1 MDSVAGSAPP
11 MGTAPAVHLWRPST
25 NTWLLLGIVLLVSAW
40 PFLPSLQ
47 WLWNWWIESPEY
59 SHGILVP
66 VLSMFLIWA
75 RRDRLAEI
83 RFNGS
88 WWGVALVVLACA
100 VYWIGRLA
108 TLHVVDNVGYWML
121 LCGIAL
127 ALTGTE
133 AFKVIAL
140 PMVLLG
146 LSIPLPAFFL
156 NNISSTL
163 QFWSSEL
170 GVAVIRFFGISV
182 LLQGNVIDLGQYR
195 LEVAEACS
203 GLRYLLPLLT
213 IGVLMGYLY
222 HGAAWKRIVIAL
234 SSLPLTV
241 IMNSLRIGSIGVMV
255 DRWGPSLAEGFV
267 HDFQG
272 WAMFMLTG
280 ALMLGLL
287 VLLHRLGDNTL
298 SWRDAFGIPPAAIRA
313 PGTTT
318 TAVGPSLPFLAALG
332 VVVAVACISAL
343 APPVRDVYPERAS
356 FVTFPDRV
364 DGRTGHRSGMNAEY
378 LDVLQ
383 LDDYLLADYTGT
395 DATAIGLYMAYY
407 KAQRTG
413 QSVHSPKSCLPG
425 GGWVMTEF
433 GQRAID
439 GVTIGGV
446 PLVVNRA
453 IVELGNER
461 QLVYYWFQQRGR
473 VSTSEFAVKWYLL
486 LDGLV
491 RHRTDGAL
499 VRIITPVPPGSSV
512 EEGDR
517 RLASFARALA
527 PMLPTYVPN

>member
-1 MDSVAGSAPP
+1 MATSNPLMSGSES
-11 MGTAPAVHLWRPST
+11 PAMRLWRPSVT
-25 NTWLLLGIVLLVSAW
+25 TLLLLGIVLLVSAW
-40 PFLPSLQ
+40 PFLLSLT

-66 VLSMFLIWA
+66 ILSAFLIWV
-75 RRDRLAEI
+75 RRDRLVET
-83 RFNGS
+83 RFDGS
-88 WWGVALVVLACA
+88 WAGVALVVFAC
-100 VYWIGRLA
+100 VVFWIGRMA
-108 TLHVVDNVGYWML
+108 TLHVVDNVGFWFL

-127 ALTGTE
+127 SLTGME
-133 AFKVIAL
+133 GFRVIFL
-140 PMVLLG
+140 PMALLG

-170 GVAVIRFFGISV
+170 GVLFIRSFGISV
-182 LLQGNVIDLGQYR
+182 LLQGTVIDLGQYR

-203 GLRYLLPLLT
+203 GLRYLFPLLT

-222 HGAAWKRIVIAL
+222 HGATWKRIVIAL

-241 IMNSLRIGSIGVMV
+241 IMNSIRIGSIGVMV

-280 ALMLGLL
+280 AMMLGLL
-287 VLLHRLGDNTL
+287 VLLHRIGNSGQ
-298 SWRDAFGIPPAAIRA
+298 SWREAFGIPMAAVRP
-313 PGTTT
+313 PGTSTVL
-318 TAVGPSLPFLAALG
+318 VGPSPPFLAAIA
-332 VVVAVACISAL
+332 VVVAVAVGSEY
-343 APPVRDVYPERAS
+343 APPVQDIYPNRES
-356 FVTFPDRV
+356 FVTFPDQV
-364 DGRTGHRSGMNAEY
+364 AGRTGHRAGMNPEY

-383 LDDYLLADYTGT
+383 LDDYLLSDYVGADS
-395 DATAIGLYMAYY
+395 AVVSLYMAYY

-433 GQRAID
+433 GQHEVSGVAIA
-439 GVTIGGV
+439 GQ

-486 LDGLV
+486 RDGLI

-499 VRIITPVPPGSSV
+499 VRLTTPLPPGSTLADA
-512 EEGDR
+512 EA
-517 RLASFARALA
+517 RLSAFALA
-527 PMLPTYVPN
+527 IAPRLPEYIPN

>member
-1 MDSVAGSAPP
+1 MDHSNLSIPPAGGSVLR
-11 MGTAPAVHLWRPST
+11 LWRPSLT
-25 NTWLLLGIVLLVSAW
+25 TLLLLGIVLLVSAW
-40 PFLPSLQ
+40 PFLPSLE

-66 VLSMFLIWA
+66 VLSAFLIWV
-75 RRDRLAEI
+75 RRDQLAETP
-83 RFNGS
+83 FNGS
-88 WWGVALVVLACA
+88 WAGVLLVAFACL
-100 VYWIGRLA
+100 VYWVGRMA
-108 TLHVVDNVGYWML
+108 TLHVVDNVGYWFL

-127 ALTGTE
+127 SMTGIKG
-133 AFKVIAL
+133 FRVIAL
-140 PMVLLG
+140 PMALLG

-170 GVAVIRFFGISV
+170 GVMVIRFFGISV

-203 GLRYLLPLLT
+203 GLRYLFPLLT

-222 HGAAWKRIVIAL
+222 YGAAWKRIVIAL

-241 IMNSLRIGSIGVMV
+241 IMNSIRIGSIGVMV

-280 ALMLGLL
+280 AIMLGLL
-287 VLLHRLGDNTL
+287 VVLHRMGDDKL
-298 SWRDAFGIPPAAIRA
+298 SWRDAFGIPPPAIRP
-313 PGTTT
+313 PGTEVVS
-318 TAVGPSLPFLAALG
+318 VGPTRPFLAAIA
-332 VVVAVACISAL
+332 VVFAVAVLSEF
-343 APPVRDVYPERAS
+343 APAARDVFPEREA
-356 FVTFPDRV
+356 FVTFPDQV
-364 DGRTGHRSGMNAEY
+364 DGRAGHRMGMNPEY

-383 LDDYLLADYTGT
+383 LDDYLLSDYVGG
-395 DATAIGLYMAYY
+395 DGVVVSLYMAYY

-425 GGWVMTEF
+425 GGWIMTEF
-433 GQRAID
+433 GQHAVP
-439 GVTIGGV
+439 GVAVAGH

-453 IVELGNER
+453 VVELGNER

-486 LDGLV
+486 WDGLT

-499 VRIITPVPPGSSV
+499 VRLTTP
-512 EEGDR
+512 
-517 RLASFARALA
+517 
-527 PMLPTYVPN
+527 LPTGTSQADGDARLSAFAHAMASRLPDYVPN